1 MSNKFPTMLASI
13 AALAALQ
20 ALVPLTVSA
29 QGANPLV
36 LPGLSG
42 ETPLQQT
49 VGNAVLTMCAER
61 LDNNRNLTALQNDLH
76 DQCHAIAVADI
87 LAKGGAGSAAAP
99 LGALQQVSGNQ
110 VSSQGALATRVVA
123 GQFANISGRL
133 NALRLGG
140 AAGVN
145 AGHVTA
151 FNSGNSSSPG
161 SLASAGPQTFYLD
174 RSMLDAGTRGDG
186 FAPAIQLPLGFQSQ
200 GSLTNTAFV
209 SDGSLKMPRSDSA
222 SSAQSTGN
230 GSSASAFGSSV
241 PNPWGVYLQGSYNS
255 GHHEATPNEDPF
267 DFHAVSLTAGL
278 DHNFGHAVLGASVG
292 YDDYNAGFG
301 TLGTLVS
308 GGGAKVEGTSGS
320 LYGEYT
326 GQAWYVSGIA
336 TYGRLTTTLSR
347 VVDYTVSYAVGADP
361 DPQATINDHCGP
373 TTCTVSVDRVLRG
386 DPDGHTVAVGATV
399 GYDYSAYSW
408 DIEPSLTGSY
418 RRATFSSFVE
428 HDTGPTGAGSGL
440 ALAFGDQTVESL
452 RSILGVAFS
461 RPFSSSIGV
470 FTPTVRVE
478 WDHEFKTNVRG
489 VDAHYAYD
497 PSAGTDCLS
506 CFSLPTDAT
515 PSNYGIAGA
524 GVAVLLPGRLQLY
537 LYDETLFGFA
547 NYRSNSVVVGLRGQ
561 F

>member
-1 MSNKFPTMLASI
+1 MANKSPLMLAPI
-13 AALAALQ
+13 AAFAALQ

-29 QGANPLV
+29 QAGPAAASLV
-36 LPGLSG
+36 LPTLPG

-49 VGNAVLTMCAER
+49 VGNAVLTMCAEK
-61 LDNNRNLTALQNDLH
+61 LDNNRTLTALQNDLH

-87 LAKGGAGSAAAP
+87 LAKGGAGAAAAP
-99 LGALQQVSGNQ
+99 LGALQQVSGNE
-110 VSSQGALATRVVA
+110 VSTQGSLATRVVA

-140 AAGVN
+140 AASVE
-145 AGHVTA
+145 AGRVTA
-151 FNSGNSSSPG
+151 FNSGNSSSG

-174 RSMLDAGTRGDG
+174 RSPLQG
-186 FAPAIQLPLGFQSQ
+186 FHSQ
-200 GSLTNTAFV
+200 GALTNTAFV
-209 SDGSLKMPRSDSA
+209 ADSSVRMPRSDSA
-222 SSAQSTGN
+222 SSAQSPGN
-230 GSSASAFGSSV
+230 GSSASAFGNV

-255 GHHEATPNEDPF
+255 GHHEATSNEDPF

-278 DHNFGHAVLGASVG
+278 DYNFGHAVLGASLG

-326 GQAWYVSGIA
+326 GQDWYLSGIA

-347 VVDYTVSYAVGADP
+347 VVDYTVSYGVGADP

-373 TTCTVSVDRVLRG
+373 TTCTVSVARTFRG
-386 DPDGHTVAVGATV
+386 DPDGHTVAVGATA
-399 GYDYSAYSW
+399 GYNYSAYSW
-408 DIEPSLTGSY
+408 DIEPSLTANY
-418 RRATFSSFVE
+418 RRAAFGSFVE

-440 ALAFGDQTVESL
+440 ALALGDQTVESL
-452 RSILGVAFS
+452 RSILGLAFS

-478 WDHEFKTNVRG
+478 WDHEFKTSARAI
-489 VDAHYAYD
+489 DAHYAYD
-497 PSAGTDCLS
+497 PTAGTDCLS
-506 CFSLPTDAT
+506 CFSLPSDTT

-524 GVAVLLPGRLQLY
+524 GVAVLLPHRLQLY

-547 NYRSNSVVVGLRGQ
+547 NYRSNSVVIGLRGQ